1 MINRKKTRQVVVGGI
16 PIGGGAPVTI
26 QSMLSLPW
34 SDREGNLAQ
43 ARELEA
49 AGCQILR
56 VAVPNMESVGLVS
69 ALKEAVSMPI
79 VADIHFDWRLAL
91 ASVEAGADKIRI
103 NPGNIGSEE
112 RVKEVAHLCDA
123 RGIPIRVGVNSG
135 SIEQSILAKYG
146 HPTPEA
152 MVESALYHASLL
164 EKYDFDQIVL
174 SMKSNDVPVMMAAY
188 RLLSGQSDYPL
199 HLGVTHTGTAKMGLL
214 KSAIGI
220 GGLLAE
226 GIGDTVRVSLL
237 APTVEEIAAA
247 KDILK
252 AAGLGGGVEIIACPT
267 CGRTTTDVMTFT
279 AQVDEALKDV
289 DFPITVAVMGC
300 AVNGPGE
307 AREADLGVTGGGGGK
322 CALFAKGKL
331 LYTVPEA
338 EAIPALLREVENIKQ
353 NLTN

>member
-1 MINRKKTRQVVVGGI
+1 MNRKKTRQVVVGGI

-34 SDREGNLAQ
+34 SEREGNLAQ

-69 ALKEAVSMPI
+69 ALKKAVSMPI

-112 RVKEVAHLCDA
+112 RVKEVAHLCGA
-123 RGIPIRVGVNSG
+123 RRIPIRVGVNSG

-164 EKYDFDQIVL
+164 EEYDFDQIVL

-267 CGRTTTDVMTFT
+267 CGRTTTDVMTLT

-338 EAIPALLREVENIKQ
+338 EAIPALLREVEKIKQ